1 MGVNWVFNGLNRCFG
16 PSIGPFWPKHTQTDP
31 NPSVSSDLR
40 KLVGLLRFSGK
51 FVGINY
57 ALLPNRQWNKKQKH
71 KKQPWSNVECFA
83 FGVGIVRFASLET
96 SFHAANH
103 TIPPPPSYEG
113 YPLCPKDKN
122 RSPFH
127 GEKPLVTKWFLGKK
141 PHQTT
146 QNDNQHLG
154 RGVIFHIRLQSI

>member
-1 MGVNWVFNGLNRCFG
+1 M
-16 PSIGPFWPKHTQTDP
+16 SED
-31 NPSVSSDLR
+31 
-40 KLVGLLRFSGK
+40 
-51 FVGINY
+51 
-57 ALLPNRQWNKKQKH
+57 ALLPNRQWNQKQKP

-83 FGVGIVRFASLET
+83 FGGATVRFAPLET

-127 GEKPLVTKWFLGKK
+127 GEKTLMIKWFLGGGCIKSSK
-141 PHQTT
+141 TI
-146 QNDNQHLG
+146 LYG
-154 RGVIFHIRLQSI
+154 RDATLRVRDKWLIFNVILRLWADVKYHVPTGLVFRWRRAVFILLAMPPTS